1 METSGEE
8 RRRRRGVVLVPS
20 PFQGHITPMLQLASI
35 LHSKGFSIHIAH
47 TKFNSPNPSN
57 FPHFTFLP
65 LPDNLEG
72 FDTCFHNL
80 LNVMS
85 VVNTNCEAPFHEHM
99 MKMAAEEEV
108 CGRPVACIIYDS
120 IMKFA
125 DAVANR
131 LELPSIV
138 LRTTTAAYMHS
149 HNVMFQ
155 LLAENLIPLPES
167 SQLEAA
173 IPQVY
178 PLRFKD
184 LPVPATIEIPQI
196 VLDFLHSYMDI
207 RSSSAVIWN
216 TVDQLD
222 HWPLQQ
228 LQQHWPVPFFAIG
241 PFHKMAPAVATS
253 LLEEENSCL
262 SWLDKQAPNSVIYAS
277 LGSIAIIDENE
288 LIEMAWGL
296 AKSEQPFLWAVRPSL
311 LNGTDAM
318 KSLPEEFIKIT
329 QERGMVVEWAPQ
341 KKVLAHPAVGGFLT
355 HCGWNSTLESMCE
368 GVPLICR
375 PCFADQMVN
384 ARYLSYVWRV
394 GIELQNACERTI
406 EEAIRTLMVSEEG
419 EVMRQR
425 ALHMKR
431 EIEQSINEGGSS
443 YESLDRLVEFI
454 IALLGTK

>member
-1 METSGEE
+1 METSGLE

-20 PFQGHITPMLQLASI
+20 PFQGHITPMLQLGSI

-47 TKFNSPNPSN
+47 TKFNSPSPSN

-65 LPDNLEG
+65 LPDNLEC
-72 FDTCFHNL
+72 FDTSFHNL
-80 LNVMS
+80 LNVIS
-85 VVNTNCEAPFHEHM
+85 VVNTNCEAPFQEHM
-99 MKMAAEEEV
+99 MKMVAEEEV
-108 CGRPVACIIYDS
+108 CGRQVTCIIYDS
-120 IMKFA
+120 IMNFV
-125 DAVANR
+125 DAVAGR
-131 LELPSIV
+131 LKLPSIV

-155 LLAENLIPLPES
+155 LLAENLIPLPEC
-167 SQLEAA
+167 QLEAA
-173 IPQVY
+173 IPEVY

-184 LPVPATIEIPQI
+184 LPLPATIEIPQI
-196 VLDFLHSYMDI
+196 VLDFMHSYMDI

-216 TVDQLD
+216 TIDQLD

-228 LQQHWPVPFFAIG
+228 LEQHWPVPFFSIG
-241 PFHKMAPAVATS
+241 PFHRMAPAVATS

-277 LGSIAIIDENE
+277 LGSVAIIDENE

-311 LNGTDAM
+311 LNGSDAM

-329 QERGMVVEWAPQ
+329 QERGMVVKWAPQ
-341 KKVLAHPAVGGFLT
+341 KKVLAHPAVGGFFT

-375 PCFADQMVN
+375 PF
-384 ARYLSYVWRV
+384 
-394 GIELQNACERTI
+394 LQTNW
-406 EEAIRTLMVSEEG
+406 
-419 EVMRQR
+419 
-425 ALHMKR
+425 
-431 EIEQSINEGGSS
+431 
-443 YESLDRLVEFI
+443 
-454 IALLGTK
+454 